1 MKRTRRCQSLTRAA
15 LALGLLR
22 AATGVCGPEP
32 AAVPPLAFMLPA
44 PGSYRLEHIM
54 RAPDGTVL
62 DSDGSVHRLSE
73 FTTGR
78 LTLFAFIYPSCTD
91 AKGCPLAYETMH
103 RLKQS
108 VLADP
113 ALRGQVRFVS
123 MSFDPE
129 YDTPAAMR
137 AYGGEDARDR
147 GPLRWHF
154 LTTRSGAELR
164 PVLEGFGQDVSVVA
178 GGQRAPVRAH
188 MLKVFLIDR
197 SGSVREIYSTSWLHP
212 DVLLNDLRTLALEK
226 GRG

>member
-1 MKRTRRCQSLTRAA
+1 MKPKRPPLAHAA

-22 AATGVCGPEP
+22 AATGVCCAEP
-32 AAVPPLAFMLPA
+32 AVIPPLAYMLPA

-54 RAPDGTVL
+54 QAPDGAVL
-62 DSDGSVHRLSE
+62 DSDGSAHRLAE
-73 FTTGR
+73 FTTGK
-78 LTLFAFIYPSCTD
+78 LTLFAFIYTYCSD
-91 AKGCPLAYETMH
+91 ARGCPLAYETMH

-113 ALRGQVRFVS
+113 AVRGGVRFVS
-123 MSFDPE
+123 MSFDPG

-137 AYGGEDARDR
+137 AYGGEDARER

-154 LTTRSGAELR
+154 LTTRSAAELV
-164 PVLEGFGQDVSVVA
+164 PVLDGFGQDATIVA
-178 GGQRAPVRAH
+178 NGQRVPVRAH

-197 SGSVREIYSTSWLHP
+197 HGSVREIYTPSFLHP

-226 GRG
+226 PR

>member
-1 MKRTRRCQSLTRAA
+1 MTRAVRHQPLTRAA

-22 AATGVCGPEP
+22 AASGVCGPEP
-32 AAVPPLAFMLPA
+32 AVVPPLAFMLPA

-54 RAPDGTVL
+54 RAPEGTVL
-62 DSDGSVHRLSE
+62 DSDGSAHRLSE

-78 LTLFAFIYPSCTD
+78 LTLFAFIYTYCTD

-113 ALRGQVRFVS
+113 VLRGQVRFVS

-137 AYGGEDARDR
+137 AYGAEDARDR

-154 LTTRSGAELR
+154 LTTRSGTELL
-164 PVLEGFGQDVSVVA
+164 PILDGFGQDVSVVTA
-178 GGQRAPVRAH
+178 GQRVPVRAH
-188 MLKVFLIDR
+188 MLKLFLIDR
-197 SGSVREIYSTSWLHP
+197 AGSVREIYTTSWLHP

-226 GRG
+226 ARG